1 MLPER
6 RLRRAPGAREVPEH
20 SASPRDR
27 QSKARA
33 GRTVKVRLLGSP
45 ALMGATG
52 IEPAWSQPA
61 HRTPNAQA
69 CAHALDQLHRLFDLE
84 ESW

>member
-45 ALMGATG
+45 ALMGGTCRCANHTLFQAQTARSRLMGG
-52 IEPAWSQPA
+52 I
-61 HRTPNAQA
+61 QA
-69 CAHALDQLHRLFDLE
+69 LG
-84 ESW
+84 